1 MDRTP
6 DSKPDDQALWAAF
19 RQGDEQAFE
28 TIVEGHF
35 KRLFN
40 YGSRFSADR
49 EFVKDCIQ
57 ELFFEMWTRRETLG
71 DTSFI
76 KFYLFKSLRRK
87 IYRETTKNAAANQET
102 DLEWASENLGEESVE
117 HEIID
122 IESMQ
127 EKIQRINQY
136 IRQLPKR
143 QQEAIHLKFF
153 EELDNEEIA
162 QIMSVTKQV
171 AANMIYRAIRDIKA
185 SIQ

>member
-1 MDRTP
+1 MDRIP
-6 DSKPDDQALWAAF
+6 DPNSYDQALWAAF

-28 TIVEGHF
+28 RIVEGHF

-87 IYRETTKNAAANQET
+87 IYRETTRNVAANQET
-102 DLEWASENLGEESVE
+102 DLEWASENVGEEPYE
-117 HEIID
+117 REIIEM
-122 IESMQ
+122 ESMQ
-127 EKIQRINQY
+127 EKVLRINQY

-171 AANMIYRAIRDIKA
+171 AANMIYRAIKDLRA

>member
-1 MDRTP
+1 MNVTP
-6 DSKPDDQALWAAF
+6 ASDFDDNELWSAF
-19 RQGDEQAFE
+19 RQGDENAFE
-28 TIVEGHF
+28 QIVEGHF

-57 ELFFEMWTRRETLG
+57 ELFFELWTRRETLG
-71 DTSFI
+71 DTGII

-87 IYRETTKNAAANQET
+87 IYRETGRNNVVSQEA
-102 DLEWASENLGEESVE
+102 DLDWASENLGENSIEQEMIENESL
-117 HEIID
+117 
-122 IESMQ
+122 Q
-127 EKIQRINQY
+127 EKILRLNQY
-136 IRQLPKR
+136 ILRLPKR

-171 AANMIYRAIRDIKA
+171 VANMLFRAVKTLKE
-185 SIQ
+185 SV